1 MNLRK
6 YDTDEIVEELT
17 SLAQVYP
24 PDRMPANAT
33 GNATLRKYH
42 RIGEGVIPYSCGGGR
57 QTQPRVKIQW
67 TSSQS
72 SYQTCTLQPCYF
84 EFRIDNSAYA
94 CVEHLRLYDIAFC
107 RANPFNFNNL
117 PALEKADVPLEFDNQ
132 GTLICDGEGVYLDAH
147 GVAHNGTVVDENN
160 NAPFTDEDA
169 RGQNFDADIAD
180 PGYRPLWI
188 TTATGQRVHFCDCRE
203 GYAMYDC
210 PSPGAEKKCATCHL
224 RKWYELQTDLKCK
237 YTNACP
243 EWFMY
248 KKTQRGLAIAT
259 IVILG
264 VIFCGCAFQ
273 QLMLEDGNPE
283 GHHADVFAFRDD
295 EAAAI
300 AASGGVAS
308 AVSYG
313 AAAGDPYSGTAAQ
326 AQDYGWGVPGGVEE
340 SPYGYGAPAGGGG
353 YY

>member
-1 MNLRK
+1 MQR
-6 YDTDEIVEELT
+6 
-17 SLAQVYP
+17 
-24 PDRMPANAT
+24 
-33 GNATLRKYH
+33 
-42 RIGEGVIPYSCGGGR
+42 
-57 QTQPRVKIQW
+57 
-67 TSSQS
+67 
-72 SYQTCTLQPCYF
+72 
-84 EFRIDNSAYA
+84 
-94 CVEHLRLYDIAFC
+94 
-107 RANPFNFNNL
+107 
-117 PALEKADVPLEFDNQ
+117 

-203 GYAMYDC
+203 GY
-210 PSPGAEKKCATCHL
+210 
-224 RKWYELQTDLKCK
+224 ELQTDLKCK

-264 VIFCGCAFQ
+264 VIFCGCA
-273 QLMLEDGNPE
+273 
-283 GHHADVFAFRDD
+283 
-295 EAAAI
+295 
-300 AASGGVAS
+300 